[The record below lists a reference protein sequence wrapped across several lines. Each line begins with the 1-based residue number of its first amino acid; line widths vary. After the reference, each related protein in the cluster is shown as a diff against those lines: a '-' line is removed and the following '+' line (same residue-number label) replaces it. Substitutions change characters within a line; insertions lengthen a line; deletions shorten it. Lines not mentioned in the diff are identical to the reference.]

1 MRRRGAGMDE
11 NKRRMEALCTKVGAQ
26 VKEHQHDTNKQ
37 LNQVRL
43 ELARHLQLP
52 AIHASSSASVVQ
64 GEHAAPDD
72 SASTQQAAHNGALEH
87 DDDAL
92 QLLPGNYKSRHGA
105 RRSPLTSPAPA
116 PGSETMPL
124 DLVAPAR
131 LSPGAPAGLGARLQL
146 KRCISDDAVPASL
159 RCAAIVVGNRLFL
172 FPKGRD
178 GMCDLQFAMVMDV
191 DSLRLWALR
200 VMGSLPLRCRCAF
213 VVVKDSICVFPC
225 DAAGRLDLRQT
236 FVLTSADEDRVY
248 SQVGSAAA
256 VSWRAAVSLTC
267 SNQIPS
273 LTTRVLRVRA
283 GLLRG
288 GGDARALPLPMRGGG
303 ASVLHL
309 PARRLARVRHGVGLR
324 PRHGAHDPPCLWSRA
339 PGSGAWRPRCCSR
352 RWWWWRRRERG
363 RW

>member
-11 NKRRMEALCTKVGAQ
+11 NKRGMEALCTKVAAQ

-72 SASTQQAAHNGALEH
+72 GAFEASTQQAAHIGALEH
-87 DDDAL
+87 DDEAL
-92 QLLPGNYKSRHGA
+92 QLSPGVYTKSRHGA

-116 PGSETMPL
+116 PGSETMPH

-131 LSPGAPAGLGARLQL
+131 SSPGAPAGLGARLQL

-225 DAAGRLDLRQT
+225 DASGRLDLRQT

-248 SQVGSAAA
+248 SQV
-256 VSWRAAVSLTC
+256 V
-267 SNQIPS
+267 
-273 LTTRVLRVRA
+273 
-283 GLLRG
+283 
-288 GGDARALPLPMRGGG
+288 MM
-303 ASVLHL
+303 
-309 PARRLARVRHGVGLR
+309 
-324 PRHGAHDPPCLWSRA
+324 
-339 PGSGAWRPRCCSR
+339 
-352 RWWWWRRRERG
+352 
-363 RW
+363 